1 MNKKV
6 LRFILILATMVA
18 IVVFANITMR
28 NLNVSAINIEIEY
41 GGKDELI
48 GKADVTKMLQSKFG
62 DISKKKRKEIKSEEI
77 EEYLVQRNFISAAN
91 VYLTLGGDL
100 KLEIEQ
106 SNPIVRVCNSNGY
119 QFYIDTNK
127 QVCKLKK
134 GRAANVIVASGEL
147 QGQPK
152 LKEAIDSVS
161 YPVLNDVYKIVELIE
176 QDEVLKNQ
184 IDQIYY
190 SKKDKFQLL
199 PKVGDYVILL
209 GGIDSLEGK
218 LKKLHYLYKDGFV
231 KHGWD
236 NYSFVDLTFIN
247 QVVCTRK

>member
-6 LRFILILATMVA
+6 LRFILILVAIVA

-41 GGKDELI
+41 GGKDELM

-100 KLEIEQ
+100 KLEIVQ

-127 QVCKLKK
+127 QTSMNKQNIRNK
-134 GRAANVIVASGEL
+134 A
-147 QGQPK
+147 
-152 LKEAIDSVS
+152 
-161 YPVLNDVYKIVELIE
+161 
-176 QDEVLKNQ
+176 
-184 IDQIYY
+184 
-190 SKKDKFQLL
+190 
-199 PKVGDYVILL
+199 
-209 GGIDSLEGK
+209 
-218 LKKLHYLYKDGFV
+218 
-231 KHGWD
+231 
-236 NYSFVDLTFIN
+236 LT
-247 QVVCTRK
+247 